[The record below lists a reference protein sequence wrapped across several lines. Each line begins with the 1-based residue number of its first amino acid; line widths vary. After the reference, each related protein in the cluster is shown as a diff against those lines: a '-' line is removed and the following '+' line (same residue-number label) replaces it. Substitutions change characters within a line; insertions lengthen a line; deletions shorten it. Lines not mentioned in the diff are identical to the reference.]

1 MGYIYHAPDAF
12 CDGSSVIVG
21 TRISAFFGLPAA
33 DTMTATV
40 KVITRFKIISPRISA
55 TFCVMAVLVESLSQ
69 NNPQLYICSDHKVYV
84 IRLKCDLKC

>member
-1 MGYIYHAPDAF
+1 
-12 CDGSSVIVG
+12 
-21 TRISAFFGLPAA
+21 
-33 DTMTATV
+33 MTATV

-69 NNPQLYICSDHKVYV
+69 NNPQLYIFSDHKVYV